1 VAVTVFASYL
11 FVAELNTRASPFS
24 TPAVLTSLISAKA
37 MFGFGAKVSAAMA
50 VFGDDLIVARP
61 IVPVVFTL
69 AVIAIIE
76 LLHQEC

>member
-1 VAVTVFASYL
+1 V
-11 FVAELNTRASPFS
+11 
-24 TPAVLTSLISAKA
+24 VLTSLISAKE

-69 AVIAIIE
+69 AVIAIIA
-76 LLHQEC
+76 LLQQEC